1 MLMDG
6 KRRRINVV
14 RIGGNGVILKDK
26 PFDDLKMVMK
36 VEGVQGQLDILEKIN
51 ERIKEHIE
59 RTFK

>member
-6 KRRRINVV
+6 ERRRINVV
-14 RIGGNGVILKDK
+14 RIGENGVILMDK